1 MLLIAKDRETARTIG
16 MELVQRNVAKTY
28 IAAGF
33 DRAFSKKRLPDAGII
48 RSRLARVWS
57 AFFPFICRWRITPAN
72 STVQRT

>member
-33 DRAFSKKRLPDAGII
+33 DRAFSKKRLP
-48 RSRLARVWS
+48 RCWNHSLAPRRVWS
-57 AFFPFICRWRITPAN
+57 AFFPFSGRRRITPAN
-72 STVQRT
+72 STAQRT

>member
-48 RSRLARVWS
+48 RSRLARV
-57 AFFPFICRWRITPAN
+57 
-72 STVQRT
+72 